1 MKQLWLIRHPQVQ
14 IQAGICYGQLD
25 VPSDVSCNAIQAQ
38 LLATTLPLGLTIYC
52 SPLQRCHHLAITL
65 LALRNDL
72 QMKLDPN
79 LREMDFG
86 QWEGQ
91 PWAEIPQH
99 EIAAWTN
106 NFLHYPAGG
115 GESVSAFMARVNQS
129 YQNFTHS
136 CAWITHAGVIRASN
150 LLHAKK
156 IISQACDWPIEV
168 ISVGSHQTLEMGS

>member
-1 MKQLWLIRHPQVQ
+1 
-14 IQAGICYGQLD
+14 
-25 VPSDVSCNAIQAQ
+25 
-38 LLATTLPLGLTIYC
+38 
-52 SPLQRCHHLAITL
+52 
-65 LALRNDL
+65 
-72 QMKLDPN
+72 
-79 LREMDFG
+79 MDFG
-86 QWEGQ
+86 QWEGK
-91 PWAEIPQH
+91 PWAEIPQQ
-99 EIAAWTN
+99 EIAAWTD